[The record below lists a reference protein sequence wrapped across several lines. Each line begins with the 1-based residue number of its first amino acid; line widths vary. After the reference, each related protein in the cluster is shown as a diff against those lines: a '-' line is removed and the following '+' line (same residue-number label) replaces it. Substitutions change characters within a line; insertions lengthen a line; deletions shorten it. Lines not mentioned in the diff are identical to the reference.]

1 MRRLKR
7 SGFVLVGLLFG
18 GHCTSEK
25 RALMPALCENVDPAS
40 KRKAH
45 GRTGNEDD
53 PTGILKARKAN
64 SRVSKA
70 EELKQLTPE
79 EAREARAAAQKART
93 ICCFAHVVERTCI
106 QG

>member
-1 MRRLKR
+1 M
-7 SGFVLVGLLFG
+7 LVGLLFG

-64 SRVSKA
+64 FKVSKA
-70 EELKQLTPE
+70 KELNKLTPE
-79 EAREARAAAQKART
+79 EAREARAAAHKART
-93 ICCFAHVVERTCI
+93 ICCFAHVAHITRTPRRILVCW
-106 QG
+106 

>member
-1 MRRLKR
+1 M
-7 SGFVLVGLLFG
+7 LVGLLFG

-25 RALMPALCENVDPAS
+25 RALMPAALVDPAS

-79 EAREARAAAQKART
+79 EA
-93 ICCFAHVVERTCI
+93 
-106 QG
+106 

>member
-18 GHCTSEK
+18 GHSTSEK
-25 RALMPALCENVDPAS
+25 RALMTGRCENVDPAS

-53 PTGILKARKAN
+53 PTGILNARKTN
-64 SRVSKA
+64 LKVSKA
-70 EELKQLTPE
+70 EELK
-79 EAREARAAAQKART
+79 K
-93 ICCFAHVVERTCI
+93 VN
-106 QG
+106 